1 MRVTPDVITRQVLR
15 DITSTAARM
24 QALQGQI
31 SSGKRIEKAS
41 DDPVSMTR
49 VLALRGEKAELERYK
64 EGANSGMEWL
74 DATSSRLSAIENAL
88 LEIIDLGN
96 QGANALMDQEAKQA
110 LSDQVNE
117 YLKEMIDLSNST
129 LGGKYLFAG
138 TQTLTAPFEGE
149 DLNADGLY
157 DLVNQVNP
165 DSIDEPINRAIGKDQ
180 TLGVNSAGGA
190 LFQPDGVDVSG
201 DVFKAIIDLRDAL
214 AADDVE
220 EIKAQCAQLEETF
233 DRVVNE
239 NSVVGAKINRLQATL
254 DRLDVDIL
262 NATGRIS
269 ELEDTDFVKA
279 SLEYQ
284 SKQNIYQ
291 ASLDIGSKLI
301 QLSLLDYL

>member
-1 MRVTPDVITRQVLR
+1 MR
-15 DITSTAARM
+15 
-24 QALQGQI
+24 
-31 SSGKRIEKAS
+31 
-41 DDPVSMTR
+41 
-49 VLALRGEKAELERYK
+49 
-64 EGANSGMEWL
+64 WH
-74 DATSSRLSAIENAL
+74 
-88 LEIIDLGN
+88 
-96 QGANALMDQEAKQA
+96 
-110 LSDQVNE
+110 
-117 YLKEMIDLSNST
+117 
-129 LGGKYLFAG
+129 
-138 TQTLTAPFEGE
+138 
-149 DLNADGLY
+149 
-157 DLVNQVNP
+157 
-165 DSIDEPINRAIGKDQ
+165 
-180 TLGVNSAGGA
+180 
-190 LFQPDGVDVSG
+190 
-201 DVFKAIIDLRDAL
+201 VFKAIIDLRDAL

-239 NSVVGAKINRLQATL
+239 NSVVGAKINRLLATL

>member
-49 VLALRGEKAELERYK
+49 VLALRGDKAELERYK

-110 LSDQVNE
+110 LSDQVSE

-180 TLGVNSAGGA
+180 TLAVNSAGGA
-190 LFQPDGVDVSG
+190 LFQPDGADVSG

-214 AADDVE
+214 ACV
-220 EIKAQCAQLEETF
+220 
-233 DRVVNE
+233 
-239 NSVVGAKINRLQATL
+239 
-254 DRLDVDIL
+254 
-262 NATGRIS
+262 
-269 ELEDTDFVKA
+269 
-279 SLEYQ
+279 
-284 SKQNIYQ
+284 
-291 ASLDIGSKLI
+291 
-301 QLSLLDYL
+301 